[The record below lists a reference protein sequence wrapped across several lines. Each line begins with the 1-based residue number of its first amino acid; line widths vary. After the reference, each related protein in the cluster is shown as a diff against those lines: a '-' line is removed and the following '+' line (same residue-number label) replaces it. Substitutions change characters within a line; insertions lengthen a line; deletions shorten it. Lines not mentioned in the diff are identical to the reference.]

1 MFLKSLEIRGFKS
14 FPDKTILNFNS
25 GITAVVGPNGSG
37 KSNIS
42 DAIRW
47 VLGEQSSKSLR
58 GTKMEDVIFN
68 GTQDRKSL
76 GFAEVSL
83 TIDNTDRKLDF
94 DNDEVRVTRRYYR
107 SGDSD
112 YMLNNANVRLRDIQL
127 LFMDTGLGRDGYSI
141 IGQGRVA
148 DIVASKSADRREIFE
163 EAAGIAKYRFRKNE
177 AERRLAN
184 TEANLL
190 RLRDM
195 LVELESRVGPLEHE
209 SKKAEKFLEYAG
221 ERKGLEIALWLH
233 QIEKARDTLRSLSG
247 KLELARV
254 QYDAAADK
262 IDDIDRQIDAVGEQ
276 SALLAA
282 QIDELRRQAQLFE
295 EEATHRDGDIAV
307 RENDILHNNEN
318 IARMQGEIEQ
328 SRTGG
333 AQIDQEIAAC
343 RAVIAEKEAAIA
355 ESEKQQLALSEEMD
369 ALSRSS
375 DEAGNKLEQANRN
388 AAALALQM
396 ADIRVQQSAGETSLS
411 EIELR
416 LSQLTAAVEL
426 RQAAAEAAE
435 QELADSLEA
444 VGNCKEQ
451 VQSLQNTVGGYQ
463 MRADSRNKRL
473 ETVRAEVD
481 QLTLD
486 AEDKRRRIKLLED
499 LENSMEGFSGSVKLV
514 IKQAEA
520 GALRGIRGPITRLID
535 VPSKVALAIETAL
548 GANAQNIVCDREDDA
563 KKAIAYLKN
572 NKAGRATFLPVETI
586 KGRTLDEKGVE
597 DAFGVVGIASDLVT
611 CDERYREI
619 LVSLLGRI
627 VVAETLDDATALAKR
642 YHYKF
647 RIVTLDG
654 QVVNAGGSLTGGS
667 HVKGA
672 GLLSRRSE
680 IEKLQADYN
689 KSVAKLEDAK
699 ASLNSVQQEAS
710 AATAALVGAQGE
722 LTTAQEDLIRLEAEQ
737 RRLTETAENSRTAV
751 TDCRTEIDTLHTR
764 EAEQKQ
770 LIAAAVQSAA
780 DVAAKQAAIEQELAE
795 LSGGRQELA
804 GAREE
809 LGNRVSELKLAAVTA
824 RKEIEAQEM
833 SIQSLEQRQ
842 HDAVGFC
849 ESLEQQI
856 AAVQAHNAEIE
867 QNIAKLRQQAADERQ
882 RAADV
887 TATAEALILKRTE
900 GEAGVTALRQQQRE
914 ASDEK
919 ERLGG
924 EVARIEEKTTA
935 AQSETDEIIR
945 KLYEEY
951 ELTRAEAEAIAPPLE
966 NITEATRRLQELK
979 NKIRGLGHVNVG
991 AIDEYKEV
999 KERYDFL
1006 YTQVTDVEVSR
1017 KELLD
1022 LIGDLTGQMRDV
1034 FIERFNEINGY
1045 FGKIFAELFDGGKA
1059 ELKLQDPDDVLSSG
1073 IDMFVQPPGKVIL
1086 NLDALS
1092 GGEKALTAIALL
1104 FAILRVTPSPF
1115 CVLDEIEAALDD
1127 VNVDRY
1133 AQYLRR
1139 MTDES
1144 QFIVITHRRGTMEEA
1159 DVLYGVT
1166 MQEKGVTTLLELRA
1180 SEVEARLGLKL
1191 NQDNE

>member
-1 MFLKSLEIRGFKS
+1 MYLKSLEIRGFKS
-14 FPDKTILNFNS
+14 FPDKTILNFTD

-58 GTKMEDVIFN
+58 GSKMEDVIFN

-83 TIDNTDRKLDF
+83 TIDNSDRKLDF

-148 DIVASKSADRREIFE
+148 DIVASKSTDRREIFE

-195 LVELESRVGPLEHE
+195 LVELESRVGPLETE

-233 QIEKARDTLRSLSG
+233 QIDKSRDTLRALSG

-254 QYDAAADK
+254 QYDTAAAK
-262 IDDIDRQIDAVGEQ
+262 IDDIDRQIEEIGNQ
-276 SALLAA
+276 GALLAA
-282 QIDELRRQAQLFE
+282 QIDGLRRSAQQFE
-295 EEATHRDGDIAV
+295 EEATRRDGEIAV

-318 IARMQGEIEQ
+318 IARMQAEIEQ
-328 SRTGG
+328 SATGG
-333 AQIDQEIAAC
+333 QQIEDEIAAC
-343 RAVIAEKEAAIA
+343 RTVIAAKETVISEA
-355 ESEKQQLALSEEMD
+355 EAKQLALSEQME

-375 DEAGNKLEQANRN
+375 DEAGNKLEAANRT

-396 ADIRVQQSAGETSLS
+396 ADIRVQQSAGETAIG
-411 EIELR
+411 EIEMR
-416 LSQLTAAVEL
+416 LSQLTAAADL

-435 QELADSLEA
+435 AELAESQQA
-444 VGNCKEQ
+444 VKACREQ
-451 VQSLQNTVGGYQ
+451 VNSLQNTVNGYQ
-463 MRADSRNKRL
+463 MRADSRTARL
-473 ETVRAEVD
+473 ETARAEAD
-481 QLTLD
+481 KCALD

-514 IKQAEA
+514 MKQADA
-520 GALRGIRGPITRLID
+520 GALRGIRGPVTRLID
-535 VPSKVALAIETAL
+535 VPGNIALAIETAL
-548 GANAQNIVCDREDDA
+548 GAAAQHIVCDREDDA
-563 KKAIAYLKN
+563 KKAITYLKN
-572 NKAGRATFLPVETI
+572 NKAGRATFLPVDTI
-586 KGRTLDEKGVE
+586 KGRQLEEKGVE
-597 DAFGVVGIASDLVT
+597 NAFGVVGIASELVG
-611 CDERYREI
+611 CDDRYREI
-619 LVSLLGRI
+619 IDNLLGKT

-642 YHYKF
+642 YDHRF
-647 RIVTLDG
+647 RVVTLDG

-680 IEKLQADYN
+680 IEKLE
-689 KSVAKLEDAK
+689 KELAKLNTKAEDAK
-699 ASLNSVQQEAS
+699 ATLAQVQQEAS

-722 LTTAQEDLIRLEAEQ
+722 LTTAQEDLIRLEAEL
-737 RRLTETAENSRTAV
+737 RRLTETAENSRQAA
-751 TDCRTEIDTLHTR
+751 DECRVEIDTLQVR
-764 EAEQKQ
+764 IAEQKKLVAEAQ
-770 LIAAAVQSAA
+770 QAAV
-780 DVAAKQAAIEQELAE
+780 DVSAKQAAVEAELAA

-804 GAREE
+804 GEREA
-809 LGNRVSELKLAAVTA
+809 LGNQLSDIKLTAVEA
-824 RKEIEAQEM
+824 RKEIEAQEAT
-833 SIQSLEQRQ
+833 IASLEQRKT
-842 HDAVGFC
+842 DAVGFRA
-849 ESLEQQI
+849 SLEEQI
-856 AAVQAHNAEIE
+856 AAVNAQNDEI
-867 QNIAKLRQQAADERQ
+867 RAAITELQSEAAERRQ

-887 TATAEALILKRTE
+887 LAEAEELIAQRTA
-900 GEAGVTALRQQQRE
+900 GEADITALRQQQRE
-914 ASDEK
+914 ASEEK
-919 ERLGG
+919 ERLSG
-924 EVARIEEKTTA
+924 EVARIEEKTAA
-935 AQSETDEIIR
+935 AQTETDDILR

-951 ELTRAEAEAIAPPLE
+951 EMTRAEAEAVAPPLE
-966 NITEATRRLQELK
+966 NVGEAGRRLSELK
-979 NKIRGLGHVNVG
+979 NKIRALGHVNVG

-999 KERYDFL
+999 KERFDFL
-1006 YTQVTDVEVSR
+1006 SEQVNDVEVSK

-1022 LIGDLTGQMRDV
+1022 LIGDLVAQMRDV
-1034 FIERFNEINGY
+1034 FIERFNEINGH
-1045 FGKIFAELFDGGKA
+1045 FGKIFAELFGGGRA
-1059 ELKLQDPDDVLSSG
+1059 ELRLQDPDNVLTSG

-1139 MTDES
+1139 MTDET

-1180 SEVEARLGLKL
+1180 SEVEARLGIKL
-1191 NQDNE
+1191 GES